1 VHEKGR
7 LARPFSFPRSRRQI
21 NKQRA
26 PGKHG
31 APGAGPLGPRFQAGR
46 QAGDNGRDSTEW
58 LMTLILFLAGLALLI
73 FGADILV
80 RGASRLSLSLGIA
93 PLVVGLTVVAF
104 GTSAP
109 ELAVSIKGALTGQ
122 TDIALGNVVGSN
134 IFNILFILGLSA
146 LLAPLVV
153 DRQLIR
159 QEVPIVIGISA
170 LVGWMAL
177 DGRLSLVDG
186 AVLVAILVAYTL
198 LLFWQGKNAPPD
210 QPKDELLTIP
220 SGPMSRLPVQLT
232 CIVVGLAML
241 VVGSQWLVGAASTLA
256 SMLGIS
262 DLVIGLTIVSAGTSL
277 PEVATSVIA
286 ALRGEREIAV
296 GNILGSCVF
305 NLLAV
310 LGISAMVS
318 GVGLQVP
325 SSLLAF
331 DLPVMIAVSVACLP
345 VLFTGH
351 LIARWEGA
359 LFFGYYI
366 AYATYL
372 VLYAQD
378 HDALDTYSL
387 VMTTVVIP
395 LTVLTMAVVMW
406 REIREKVRR
415 RT

>member
-1 VHEKGR
+1 M
-7 LARPFSFPRSRRQI
+7 I
-21 NKQRA
+21 
-26 PGKHG
+26 
-31 APGAGPLGPRFQAGR
+31 
-46 QAGDNGRDSTEW
+46 
-58 LMTLILFLAGLALLI
+58 LIMFLAGLAMLLV
-73 FGADILV
+73 GADVLV

-177 DGRLSLVDG
+177 DSRVSMADG

-198 LLFWQGKNAPPD
+198 LLFWQGMKAPPD

-220 SGPMSRLPVQLT
+220 SGPMSRLPVQLA
-232 CIVVGLAML
+232 CILVGLVML

-256 SMLGIS
+256 TMLGIS

-277 PEVATSVIA
+277 PEVATSVVA

-310 LGISAMVS
+310 LGISAMIS

-325 SSLLAF
+325 ASLLAF

-366 AYATYL
+366 AYAAYL

-415 RT
+415 RA